1 MTRVKLIGLTG
12 QSGAGKSTAAELF
25 KQSGMTVIDA
35 DALVAK
41 IYESS
46 PVCLKAVA
54 ASFGH
59 DIINPDGSL
68 NRRLLAKRAFETKE
82 NTALLGAIVHPFVIA
97 ETLRILKTLSGTA
110 VFDAPQL
117 FESNMD
123 AVCDIIVSVTANE
136 NVRLSRILGRDNVT
150 EEQATERIRAQFSE
164 EFFRSHSD
172 YTIENNG
179 DISGFRARTS
189 TLIQKIKAEVM

>member
-25 KQSGMTVIDA
+25 KQSGITVIDA

-46 PVCLKAVA
+46 PACLKAVA
-54 ASFGH
+54 ASFGQ
-59 DIINPDGSL
+59 DVINPDGSL

-172 YTIENNG
+172 YTLENHG
-179 DISGFRARTS
+179 RPH
-189 TLIQKIKAEVM
+189 

>member
-25 KQSGMTVIDA
+25 KQSGITVIDA

-46 PVCLKAVA
+46 PACLKAVA
-54 ASFGH
+54 ASFGQ
-59 DIINPDGSL
+59 DVINPDGSL
-68 NRRLLAKRAFETKE
+68 NRRLLAKRAFATKE

-136 NVRLSRILGRDNVT
+136 DVRLSRILGRDNVT
-150 EEQATERIRAQFSE
+150 EEQARDRIRAQFSE

-172 YTIENNG
+172 YTLENNG
-179 DISGFRARTS
+179 DIADFKARTS
-189 TLIQKIKAEVM
+189 ALIQKIKAEVM

>member
-1 MTRVKLIGLTG
+1 M
-12 QSGAGKSTAAELF
+12 
-25 KQSGMTVIDA
+25 
-35 DALVAK
+35 
-41 IYESS
+41 
-46 PVCLKAVA
+46 
-54 ASFGH
+54 
-59 DIINPDGSL
+59 
-68 NRRLLAKRAFETKE
+68 
-82 NTALLGAIVHPFVIA
+82 IA

-172 YTIENNG
+172 YTLENNG
-179 DISGFRARTS
+179 DISGFKARTS
-189 TLIQKIKAEVM
+189 ALIQKIKAEVM

>member
-46 PVCLKAVA
+46 SACLKSVA
-54 ASFGH
+54 ASFGQ

-68 NRRLLAKRAFETKE
+68 NRRLLAKRAFESKE

-110 VFDAPQL
+110 VFDAPQRAITRGQ
-117 FESNMD
+117 S
-123 AVCDIIVSVTANE
+123 AVFYDGDSV
-136 NVRLSRILGRDNVT
+136 LGGGIL
-150 EEQATERIRAQFSE
+150 
-164 EFFRSHSD
+164 
-172 YTIENNG
+172 
-179 DISGFRARTS
+179 
-189 TLIQKIKAEVM
+189 L

>member
-1 MTRVKLIGLTG
+1 MRYFIVTG

-46 PVCLKAVA
+46 SACLKSVA
-54 ASFGH
+54 ASFGQ

-68 NRRLLAKRAFETKE
+68 NRRLLAKRAFESKE

-123 AVCDIIVSVTANE
+123 AVCDIIVGAGIIIE
-136 NVRLSRILGRDNVT
+136 KAYQQGGKMIRDMGVRVESLARIKSMDNNT
-150 EEQATERIRAQFSE
+150 IQFI
-164 EFFRSHSD
+164 D
-172 YTIENNG
+172 
-179 DISGFRARTS
+179 
-189 TLIQKIKAEVM
+189 

>member
-1 MTRVKLIGLTG
+1 MQSVHFG
-12 QSGAGKSTAAELF
+12 Q
-25 KQSGMTVIDA
+25 
-35 DALVAK
+35 
-41 IYESS
+41 
-46 PVCLKAVA
+46 
-54 ASFGH
+54 

-68 NRRLLAKRAFETKE
+68 NRRLLAKRAFESKE

-150 EEQATERIRAQFSE
+150 EEQATERIRAQF
-164 EFFRSHSD
+164 
-172 YTIENNG
+172 NP
-179 DISGFRARTS
+179 RARQCYRGTGERKDPRS
-189 TLIQKIKAEVM
+189 VQRGIFPHTLRLHT